1 MFGLDLSLGA
11 TSTWAVSEAM
21 ERSPILWVQREAVA
35 RGTEETRKPGHPGGH
50 SKEVVTS
57 GPVECMQVKRGPSS
71 RLLLAARLMGT
82 MMGVALGVRGHVGL
96 AAGEDVEEFYL
107 VSGTKQGH
115 QAGGPGSMRG

>member
-1 MFGLDLSLGA
+1 
-11 TSTWAVSEAM
+11 M

>member
-57 GPVECMQVKRGPSS
+57 GPVECHQSHRAAK
-71 RLLLAARLMGT
+71 LLCTVL
-82 MMGVALGVRGHVGL
+82 
-96 AAGEDVEEFYL
+96 
-107 VSGTKQGH
+107 
-115 QAGGPGSMRG
+115 